1 MLVRSSFLK
10 TRVSSASFISD
21 RNLPNSNGLLDSW
34 RKIGVKMLI
43 LSLTIFVWMSE
54 FGEDLEESSLFNSFS
69 ISVCYVTE
77 AEDIAFIFIMAFN

>member
-1 MLVRSSFLK
+1 MLV
-10 TRVSSASFISD
+10 
-21 RNLPNSNGLLDSW
+21 
-34 RKIGVKMLI
+34 

-77 AEDIAFIFIMAFN
+77 AEGIAFIFIMAFN